1 MCEYTEKGDFNQPLG
16 YAAPKLQLKYTTV
29 LKVKYRQPV
38 GGMVGIIV
46 ERVGD
51 DKVVCVVVDAPV
63 SVVALIADLIV
74 EP

>member
-1 MCEYTEKGDFNQPLG
+1 M
-16 YAAPKLQLKYTTV
+16 KYTTV

-51 DKVVCVVVDAPV
+51 DKVVCVVVDVPV
-63 SVVALIADLIV
+63 SVVALIDDLIV